1 MADETTL
8 YRLFSQLPELE
19 KQELM
24 RAAGVSDTRPS
35 VLKKD
40 GYGSVPE
47 GEAWVQN
54 NRSNLAPL
62 ILRWIDPSDDDVAA
76 LVNQGDLKVGHAVS
90 EGVATAFKVRFSS
103 PSPTDENGI
112 PLGELAADAVAL
124 SQLMIVLMAAN
135 RPFGVSTVMPHAQV
149 SAGSVSF
156 ALAGPGLLGFGL
168 MVVAACGAG
177 IISAPVLLPVYA
189 GGGILAA
196 AGAIETVLNWR
207 RTVAETKKVGQET
220 QKIEKERSLLDLESL
235 KRELEIQ
242 KLRLEVRA
250 AEPPASSLVPLDQV
264 KHAAHEA
271 NVPLGYALHILNR
284 TLPTFFVLQGRMP
297 ERAITIEGPLGP
309 PRH

>member
-1 MADETTL
+1 MADETAL
-8 YRLFSQLPELE
+8 YRMFSQLSELE

-24 RAAGVSDTRPS
+24 RAAGVSDTRP
-35 VLKKD
+35 LILKD

-47 GEAWVQN
+47 GQEWVKN

-62 ILRWIDPSDDDVAA
+62 ILRWMDPSDDDVAA
-76 LVNQGDLKVGHAVS
+76 LVNQGDLKSGHTIS
-90 EGVATAFKVRFSS
+90 EGVATTLNVRFSS
-103 PSPTDENGI
+103 PLPNNENGI

-135 RPFGVSTVMPHAQV
+135 RPFGVSTAMPHVRV

-168 MVVAACGAG
+168 MVLATCGAG
-177 IISAPVLLPVYA
+177 IISAPLLLPLYA

-196 AGAIETVLNWR
+196 AGAIETALNWR
-207 RTVAETKKVGQET
+207 RTVAETKKVGRET
-220 QKIEKERSLLDLESL
+220 EKIEKERSLLDLESL

-264 KHAAHEA
+264 NRAAQET

-284 TLPTFFVLQGRMP
+284 TLPTFCVLQGRMP
-297 ERAITIEGPLGP
+297 GRTMTIEGHLGAP
-309 PRH
+309 PRA